1 MNGSPVKEWKLND
14 LAKETGVPERTIRFY
29 ISRKLVPPPHRVG
42 PGATYGEEHKARI
55 LKIRELQKGHPEQG
69 RPGLMLA
76 EIELLLAAEEAIA
89 PTASQDVPPM
99 EQHLIGYRLDQL
111 KAGTG
116 PEQSSPR
123 AMAWFEQDGSVDRNQ
138 IRLFDAKRDTTPA
151 APLPEPEIWR
161 SYQVA
166 DDVRVMF
173 KTGASPWRT
182 KLLLGALRWFAAA
195 VKNSNAKEDKG
206 E

>member
-1 MNGSPVKEWKLND
+1 MSDNPVKEWNLKGP
-14 LAKETGVPERTIRFY
+14 AKKTGVPERTIRYY
-29 ISRKLVPPPHRVG
+29 ISRKLVPPPHRGG
-42 PGATYGEEHKARI
+42 PGATYGEEHIARI

-76 EIELLLAAEEAIA
+76 EIELLLAADGAVALTAGVDALPPLIEEPALR
-89 PTASQDVPPM
+89 SM
-99 EQHLIGYRLDQL
+99 
-111 KAGTG
+111 
-116 PEQSSPR
+116 S
-123 AMAWFEQDGSVDRNQ
+123 WFEQDGSGDLNPVSR
-138 IRLFDAKRDTTPA
+138 ITAKREMTPA

>member
-1 MNGSPVKEWKLND
+1 MSGSPDKERTLKKLAD
-14 LAKETGVPERTIRFY
+14 ETGVPERTIRFY
-29 ISRKLVPPPHRVG
+29 ISRKLVPPPHRGG

-55 LKIRELQKGHPEQG
+55 LKIRELQKGHPERG

-76 EIELLLAAEEAIA
+76 EIELLLAAEGVVAQTPRLEA
-89 PTASQDVPPM
+89 
-99 EQHLIGYRLDQL
+99 L
-111 KAGTG
+111 
-116 PEQSSPR
+116 PR
-123 AMAWFEQDGSVDRNQ
+123 IVEEPALRSMAWFEKDGSGSLNQ
-138 IRLFDAKRDTTPA
+138 ANWISAKREMAPG

-161 SYQVA
+161 SYKVA

-173 KTGASPWRT
+173 RAGASPWRT